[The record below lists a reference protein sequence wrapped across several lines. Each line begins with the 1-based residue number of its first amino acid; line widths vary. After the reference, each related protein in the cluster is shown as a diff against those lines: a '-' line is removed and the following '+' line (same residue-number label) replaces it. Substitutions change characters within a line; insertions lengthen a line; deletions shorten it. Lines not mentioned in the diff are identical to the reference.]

1 MGLLLVFALL
11 SICVS
16 FVCSLLEA
24 ALLSLTPSHVTR
36 FRQTDPSLYRKLRK
50 LKDRIDQ
57 PLAAILTLN
66 TVAHTFGAAGVGA
79 QVGIVFG
86 DGYLAVASAVMTFLV
101 LILSEIIPKTL
112 GARYWQSL
120 VPWLP
125 PTLNF
130 LILILKPF
138 IMMSDKITEW
148 MGVGTSDVDLRSE
161 IKALTNLGRDTDQ
174 LDEDERRVIANI
186 LDLHEVLI
194 KDIMT
199 PKTVCEYLLADSAV
213 DDILDAMRDTAFSRY
228 PVVDQEEHPHGVVFR
243 AELLDADP
251 DANVADLIKPVK
263 IVTDEI
269 SAEALLSAFLAEH
282 QHMAMVYD
290 QYGTWLGL
298 VTMEDVLETI
308 LGQAIMDETD
318 DIPNMRRFA
327 RKRWE
332 NRLKYQSGKPQRQAS
347 TDAGAT
353 GNTGK

>member
-36 FRQTDPSLYRKLRK
+36 FRHSDPELYRKLRK

-112 GARYWQSL
+112 GARYWQGL

-125 PTLNF
+125 ATLNF

-148 MGVGTSDVDLRSE
+148 MGVGESDVDLRSE

-186 LDLHEVLI
+186 LDLHEVQI

-213 DDILDAMRDTAFSRY
+213 GDILDAMRDTAFSRY

-243 AELLDADP
+243 AELLDAET
-251 DANVADLIKPVK
+251 DAKVADLIKPVK

-269 SAEALLSAFLAEH
+269 SAEALLGAFLKEH
-282 QHMAMVYD
+282 QHMALVYD

-332 NRLKYQSGKPQRQAS
+332 NRLKYQSGKPQSQAS

-353 GNTGK
+353 GK